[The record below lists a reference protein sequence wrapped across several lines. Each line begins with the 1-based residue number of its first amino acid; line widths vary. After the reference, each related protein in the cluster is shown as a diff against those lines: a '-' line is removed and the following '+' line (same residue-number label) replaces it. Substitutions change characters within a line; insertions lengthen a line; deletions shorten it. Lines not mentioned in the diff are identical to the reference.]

1 MLSKDVA
8 IVNGMVRTK
17 DSVKVRDAVR
27 PGLVQV
33 GKTLFWHGR
42 EGDVVSVQ
50 GDIIILDIDG
60 EKYKVRAGECEAGT
74 TGDSK
79 TKDGEEQT
87 IGNYEG
93 YRLVFKN
100 GFVRALEDGF
110 TKFEVLSSMG
120 NGGWTQAD
128 VKKLMNKIDARR
140 SGMNDSYTQEIA
152 KQIEDLTKEYN
163 TKDDWSPEARKKA
176 LEARRAHKKAQPVEP
191 TQQRQ
196 PAKQEI
202 EMSKHASP
210 TPAKEETVNPA
221 NIKPNSD
228 LKRWFN
234 VNTIKKKNIKMVE
247 PAVDDKGDFIPGKTE
262 LTTATLYRGILKSGE
277 NKGRSYTYLKSYDMG
292 EEKGGLIGDDKWD
305 QIRETMH
312 RDDVE
317 KLGLKS
323 FGR

>member
-60 EKYKVRAGECEAGT
+60 EKYKVRAGECESGT

-140 SGMNDSYTQEIA
+140 SGMNDSYTQWRIVKSKNGKVIEEKSFQTSGDDSESFVKWREE
-152 KQIEDLTKEYN
+152 KQKNSGLGNKLEMYQGNQLVATTDAEEPSTEGKSQDLAYIRKLIDEDVYGKGQRDSK
-163 TKDDWSPEARKKA
+163 TKDAGNCSNYRSDTESCRTGCK
-176 LEARRAHKKAQPVEP
+176 RIR
-191 TQQRQ
+191 
-196 PAKQEI
+196 
-202 EMSKHASP
+202 
-210 TPAKEETVNPA
+210 VNPGEA
-221 NIKPNSD
+221 CPFD
-228 LKRWFN
+228 LETERGRW
-234 VNTIKKKNIKMVE
+234 
-247 PAVDDKGDFIPGKTE
+247 PGDFQADCPCYK
-262 LTTATLYRGILKSGE
+262 
-277 NKGRSYTYLKSYDMG
+277 
-292 EEKGGLIGDDKWD
+292 
-305 QIRETMH
+305 
-312 RDDVE
+312 
-317 KLGLKS
+317 
-323 FGR
+323 